1 MAAIEEV
8 TINCSTS
15 AFKPAFK
22 TLSVPSTAGANKLFL
37 LLETLKGN
45 GDARCIIYLQSL
57 AASTQPSSFKRS
69 NSTNDKLSIGAWWPI
84 VSLVCSIKVLLTGI
98 SGWIAKH
105 TAIEL
110 LNAGYE
116 VLGTVRN
123 NTLIEQTKETISQH
137 ASIDKLSFVELDL
150 LKDDGWNEA
159 AQGCK
164 YIMHLAS
171 PFPYKVSNNRDSLL
185 APAVDGTLRVLNAGV
200 NANVEQIIKTSSIVA
215 MFRKPNRSNPYTF
228 GENDWTDENWT
239 KGVTD
244 YFLSKTKAERLA
256 WELMESKGLKNK
268 LTTICP
274 GGVFGDALD
283 KKGGTS
289 IEYVRQ
295 FLKGKFPAAPK
306 WGVLISDV
314 KDVAKAHVA
323 CIGNNNVGGRRLIVG
338 KEVKT
343 LIELSQIMAE
353 AMPEYAKKLPKKH
366 LPNFMVKLFSYL
378 DSSAKTMIPDLEITM
393 QTDNSYAEDLLGLKF
408 NPAKGCISETA
419 KSVVR
424 LGLV

>member
-1 MAAIEEV
+1 M
-8 TINCSTS
+8 
-15 AFKPAFK
+15 
-22 TLSVPSTAGANKLFL
+22 
-37 LLETLKGN
+37 
-45 GDARCIIYLQSL
+45 
-57 AASTQPSSFKRS
+57 
-69 NSTNDKLSIGAWWPI
+69 TN
-84 VSLVCSIKVLLTGI
+84 KVLLTGI

-137 ASIDKLSFVELDL
+137 ASIDKLSFVKLDL

-159 AQGCK
+159 AVGCK

-171 PFPYKVSNNRDSLL
+171 PFPFKVSNNRNSLL
-185 APAVDGTLRVLNAGV
+185 APAVDGTLRVLNAGL
-200 NANVEQIIKTSSIVA
+200 NANVEQFIVTSSIAA
-215 MFRKPNRSNPYTF
+215 MFRKPGRSNPYSF
-228 GENDWTDENWT
+228 NENDWTDENW
-239 KGVTD
+239 KEGVND
-244 YFLSKTKAERLA
+244 YFLSKTKAEKAA

-268 LTTICP
+268 LTMINP

-306 WGVLISDV
+306 WGILISDV

-323 CIGNNNVGGRRLIVG
+323 CIGNTKVGGRRLIVG
-338 KEVKT
+338 KEVKK

-353 AMPEYAKKLPKKH
+353 AMPEYTKKLPKKE
-366 LPNFMVKLFSYL
+366 LPNFMVKLISYL
-378 DSSAKTMIPDLEITM
+378 DSSAKTMIPDLGIVM
-393 QTDNSYAEDLLGLKF
+393 QTDTTYAEELLGFKF
-408 NPAKGCISETA
+408 KPAKGCISENA

>member
-1 MAAIEEV
+1 M
-8 TINCSTS
+8 T
-15 AFKPAFK
+15 
-22 TLSVPSTAGANKLFL
+22 
-37 LLETLKGN
+37 
-45 GDARCIIYLQSL
+45 D
-57 AASTQPSSFKRS
+57 
-69 NSTNDKLSIGAWWPI
+69 
-84 VSLVCSIKVLLTGI
+84 KVLLTGV

-123 NTLIEQTKETISQH
+123 KELIDQTKETISKY
-137 ASIDKLSFVELDL
+137 ASTEKLSFVELDL

-159 AQGCK
+159 AQECK
-164 YIMHLAS
+164 YIMHIAS

-185 APAVDGTLRVLNAGV
+185 APAVDGTLRVLKAGV

-239 KGVTD
+239 EGVTD

-256 WELMESKGLKNK
+256 WEFMNGKGLKNK
-268 LTTICP
+268 FTTICP

-314 KDVAKAHVA
+314 KDIAKAHVA

-343 LIELSQIMAE
+343 LIELSQIMAGSN
-353 AMPEYAKKLPKKH
+353 A
-366 LPNFMVKLFSYL
+366 
-378 DSSAKTMIPDLEITM
+378 
-393 QTDNSYAEDLLGLKF
+393 
-408 NPAKGCISETA
+408 
-419 KSVVR
+419 
-424 LGLV
+424 

>member
-1 MAAIEEV
+1 M
-8 TINCSTS
+8 N
-15 AFKPAFK
+15 
-22 TLSVPSTAGANKLFL
+22 N
-37 LLETLKGN
+37 
-45 GDARCIIYLQSL
+45 
-57 AASTQPSSFKRS
+57 
-69 NSTNDKLSIGAWWPI
+69 
-84 VSLVCSIKVLLTGI
+84 KVLLTGV

-110 LNAGYE
+110 LNSDYE

-123 NTLIEQTKETISQH
+123 DSLIEQTKETINKH
-137 ASIDKLSFVELDL
+137 APIDNLSFVELDL

-171 PFPYKVSNNRDSLL
+171 PFPFKVSNNRNSLL
-185 APAVDGTLRVLNAGV
+185 APAVDGTLRVLNAGL
-200 NANVEQIIKTSSIVA
+200 NANIEQFIVTSSIAA
-215 MFRKPNRSNPYTF
+215 MFRKPIRSNPYSF
-228 GENDWTDENWT
+228 DENDWTDENW
-239 KGVTD
+239 KEGVGD
-244 YFLSKTKAERLA
+244 YFLSKTKAEKAA
-256 WELMESKGLKNK
+256 WELMESKRLKNK
-268 LTTICP
+268 LTVINP

-289 IEYVRQ
+289 IEYVKQ
-295 FLKGKFPAAPK
+295 FMKGKFPAAPK
-306 WGVLISDV
+306 WGILISDV

-323 CIGNNNVGGRRLIVG
+323 CIGNTKVGGRRLIVG
-338 KEVKT
+338 KEVKK

-353 AMPEYAKKLPKKH
+353 AMPEYAKKLPKKE
-366 LPNFMVKLFSYL
+366 LPNFMVKLISFF
-378 DSSAKTMIPDLEITM
+378 DSSAKTMIPDLGITM
-393 QTDNSYAEDLLGLKF
+393 QTDTSYAEDLLRLKF

>member
-1 MAAIEEV
+1 M
-8 TINCSTS
+8 N
-15 AFKPAFK
+15 
-22 TLSVPSTAGANKLFL
+22 N
-37 LLETLKGN
+37 
-45 GDARCIIYLQSL
+45 
-57 AASTQPSSFKRS
+57 
-69 NSTNDKLSIGAWWPI
+69 
-84 VSLVCSIKVLLTGI
+84 KVLLTGV

-110 LNAGYE
+110 LNSGYE
-116 VLGTVRN
+116 VLGTIRN
-123 NTLIEQTKETISQH
+123 NSLIDQTKETISKD
-137 ASIDKLSFVELDL
+137 ARIDNLSFVELDL
-150 LKDDGWNEA
+150 LKDDGWNKA

-164 YIMHLAS
+164 YILHIAS

-185 APAVDGTLRVLNAGV
+185 APAVDGTLRVLNAGI
-200 NANVEQIIKTSSIVA
+200 NANVDQIIKTSSIVA

-256 WELMESKGLKNK
+256 WELMESKELKNK
-268 LTTICP
+268 FTTICP

-323 CIGNNNVGGRRLIVG
+323 CLGSNNVGGRRLIVG

-353 AMPEYAKKLPKKH
+353 AMPEYAKKLPKRH

-378 DSSAKTMIPDLEITM
+378 DSSAKTMIPDLGITM
-393 QTDNSYAEDLLGLKF
+393 QTDTTYAEDLLGLKF
-408 NPAKGCISETA
+408 KPAKGCMAETA

>member
-1 MAAIEEV
+1 M
-8 TINCSTS
+8 N
-15 AFKPAFK
+15 
-22 TLSVPSTAGANKLFL
+22 N
-37 LLETLKGN
+37 
-45 GDARCIIYLQSL
+45 
-57 AASTQPSSFKRS
+57 
-69 NSTNDKLSIGAWWPI
+69 
-84 VSLVCSIKVLLTGI
+84 KVLLTGV

-110 LNAGYE
+110 LNSGYE

-123 NTLIEQTKETISQH
+123 DSLIEQTKETINKH
-137 ASIDKLSFVELDL
+137 APIDNLSFVELDL

-171 PFPYKVSNNRDSLL
+171 PFPFKVSNNRNSLL
-185 APAVDGTLRVLNAGV
+185 APAVDGTLRVLNAGL
-200 NANVEQIIKTSSIVA
+200 NANIEQFIVTSSIAA
-215 MFRKPNRSNPYTF
+215 MFRKPIRSNPYSF
-228 GENDWTDENWT
+228 DENDWTDENW
-239 KGVTD
+239 KEGVND
-244 YFLSKTKAERLA
+244 YFLSKTKAEKAA

-268 LTTICP
+268 LTMINP

-295 FLKGKFPAAPK
+295 FMKGKFPAAPK
-306 WGVLISDV
+306 WGILISDV

-323 CIGNNNVGGRRLIVG
+323 CIGNTKVGGRRLIVG
-338 KEVKT
+338 KEVKK

-353 AMPEYAKKLPKKH
+353 AMPEYAKKLPKKE
-366 LPNFMVKLFSYL
+366 LPNFMVKLISFF
-378 DSSAKTMIPDLEITM
+378 DSSAKTMIPDLGITM
-393 QTDNSYAEDLLGLKF
+393 QTDTSYAEDLLGLKF